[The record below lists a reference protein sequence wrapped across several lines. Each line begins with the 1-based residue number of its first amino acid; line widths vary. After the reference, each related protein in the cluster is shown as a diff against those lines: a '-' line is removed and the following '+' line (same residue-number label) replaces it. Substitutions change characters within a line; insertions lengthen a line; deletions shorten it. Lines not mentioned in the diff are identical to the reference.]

1 MARQRLPEMHYITE
15 PERAQLY
22 PAIIRVTSIPSI
34 PSIFPFAVPQSP
46 PRNRGPRYTIGWLEF
61 QSPEQPDPDVAR
73 PGDIW
78 IQLPIGHRKARVY
91 ACYARDG
98 NDWTPW
104 VGNAATVLSDRTL
117 VRTHPFLNSDHA
129 QRRFYLLFNGH
140 EYTWAN
146 IKAISIIHHQ
156 HTHIARMGPADTVA
170 KWLEMSGS
178 RGSFGSRKLNK
189 ERAAAAERSQTSAK
203 RDKRAAISAP
213 PLSNRKRPRPSTK
226 ATAATESAS
235 APPAKRTKGTRNDRH
250 PSPSEPSPLVRT
262 GPYAKAGATQTGW
275 LMYIAGEQLKMPTPC
290 SSCARDKTPCSGL
303 PGQRCGRCRFR
314 KQWCSHSSSARRR
327 AIIKSD
333 TESGSG
339 SGSGSGSESE
349 SETETEAAE
358 STRTSSVVAKSKSR
372 LRWIPQKLR
381 TSTRVKN
388 GTRRKGNRPL
398 SRARISA

>member
-1 MARQRLPEMHYITE
+1 MAPRHRFPEMHYITE

-22 PAIIRVTSIPSI
+22 PAIIRVASIPSI
-34 PSIFPFAVPQSP
+34 PPTFPFVVPQSP

-73 PGDIW
+73 PGDVW

-91 ACYARDG
+91 GCYARDG
-98 NDWTPW
+98 NDWSPW

-129 QRRFYLLFNGH
+129 QRRFYLVFNGH

-146 IKAISIIHHQ
+146 IKALSIIQHQ
-156 HTHIARMGPADTVA
+156 YAHIARMGPADTVA
-170 KWLEMSGS
+170 KWLEVSGN
-178 RGSFGSRKLNK
+178 RGSLSARKLNK
-189 ERAAAAERSQTSAK
+189 ERGAAAAAERPQTPAT
-203 RDKRAAISAP
+203 RDKRAAISA

-226 ATAATESAS
+226 VTAATESAS
-235 APPAKRTKGTRNDRH
+235 APPAKKTKGARF

-290 SSCARDKTPCSGL
+290 SSCARDKAPCSGL

-314 KQWCSHSSSARRR
+314 KQWCSHSNTSKRR
-327 AIIKSD
+327 ALAKSD
-333 TESGSG
+333 TESE
-339 SGSGSGSESE
+339 SESE
-349 SETETEAAE
+349 SESDTAE
-358 STRTSSVVAKSKSR
+358 DTRGSPVVAKSKSR
-372 LRWIPQKLR
+372 LRRVPQKLR
-381 TSTRVKN
+381 TSTRTRN
-388 GTRRKGNRPL
+388 GAGRKVNRPL
-398 SRARISA
+398 PRARSSA